1 MDFYSWLQNKQYHE
15 KKKYCGFKIVLHTIA
30 FEKEEQ
36 HLKIQQKLEM
46 KSWNKTI

>member
-1 MDFYSWLQNKQYHE
+1 M

-36 HLKIQQKLEM
+36 HLQIQQKLEM
-46 KSWNKTI
+46 KS